1 MRIVKLCIF
10 FFSIGMLAQNGTLNN
25 SEKQAFKASV
35 IKKSNNIDSFSAEFS
50 QKKHMKTMDGSPESE
65 GKVYYKSPS
74 TLKWEYTRPY
84 DYQLLFKDSKLFI
97 VEEGQLSEV
106 DLSSNKLFDKMGE
119 LVAGSVNGKILMA
132 DKDFDITYHHA
143 GQNVKA
149 LIIPKDEGLKDMF
162 KEIWINFNQEHLIRS
177 VRLID
182 PSGDYTEISMKN
194 IKINQPIPP
203 SVFQN

>member
-1 MRIVKLCIF
+1 MRIIKVFIF
-10 FFSIGMLAQNGTLNN
+10 LFSLGIFAQNGALNS
-25 SEKQAFKASV
+25 SEQQAFKASV
-35 IKKSNNIDSFSAEFS
+35 IQKSNDIDNFYAEFS
-50 QKKHMKTMDGSPESE
+50 QTKHMSMMDENPESH
-65 GKVYYKSPS
+65 GKVYYQSPN

-97 VEEGQLSEV
+97 KEEGQMSEV

-119 LVAGSVNGKILMA
+119 LVAGSLNGKILMA
-132 DKDFDITYHHA
+132 DKDFDITYHRA

-149 LIIPKDEGLKDMF
+149 LIIPKDENLRGMF
-162 KEIWINFNQEHLIRS
+162 KEILINFSPDHLIKS

-194 IKINQPIPP
+194 IKINQPFPP

>member
-1 MRIVKLCIF
+1 MRIIKIF
-10 FFSIGMLAQNGTLNN
+10 IFLFSLNMLAQNGAFND
-25 SEKQAFKASV
+25 SEKQAFRKSV
-35 IKKSNNIDSFSAEFS
+35 IEKSNDINSFSAEFS
-50 QKKHMKTMDGSPESE
+50 QTKHMKMMDNNPESQ
-65 GKVYYKSPS
+65 GKVYYKSPN

-97 VEEGQLSEV
+97 VEEGQLSEI

-132 DKDFDITYHHA
+132 DQDFDITYHHA

-149 LIIPKDEGLKDMF
+149 LIIPKDENLRQMF
-162 KEIWINFNQEHLIRS
+162 KEIWINFNKSHLINS

-194 IKINQPIPP
+194 IKINQPIPS

>member
-1 MRIVKLCIF
+1 
-10 FFSIGMLAQNGTLNN
+10 MLAQNGTLNS
-25 SEKQAFKASV
+25 SEKQAFKTSV
-35 IKKSNNIDSFSAEFS
+35 IEKSHDIKSFSAEFS
-50 QKKHMKTMDGSPESE
+50 QTKYMKMMDGNPESH
-65 GKVYYKSPS
+65 GKVYYKSPN
-74 TLKWEYTRPY
+74 TLKWEYKKPY

-97 VEEGQLSEV
+97 VEDGQLSEV

-143 GQNVKA
+143 GTNVKA
-149 LIIPKDEGLKDMF
+149 LIVPKDQGLKGMF
-162 KEIWINFNQEHLIRS
+162 KEIWINFNREHLIRS

-182 PSGDYTEISMKN
+182 PSGDYTEIFMKN
-194 IKINQPIPP
+194 VKINEPIPS

>member
-1 MRIVKLCIF
+1 MRIIKLCIF
-10 FFSIGMLAQNGTLNN
+10 LFSLNMLAQNGALNV
-25 SEKQAFKASV
+25 SERQAFKARV
-35 IKKSNNIDSFSAEFS
+35 IEKSNDINSFSAEFS
-50 QKKHMKTMDGSPESE
+50 QTKHMKMMDGNPESQ
-65 GKVYYKSPS
+65 GKVYYKSPN

-106 DLSSNKLFDKMGE
+106 DLSSNKLFDKMGK

-143 GQNVKA
+143 GKNVKA
-149 LIIPKDEGLKDMF
+149 LIIPKDQSLRGMF
-162 KEIWINFNQEHLIRS
+162 QEIWINFNPQHIIQS

-194 IKINQPIPP
+194 IKINQPIPS

>member
-1 MRIVKLCIF
+1 MRIIKLCIF

-35 IKKSNNIDSFSAEFS
+35 IKKSNNINSFSAEFS

-149 LIIPKDEGLKDMF
+149 LIIPKDEGLKGMF

>member
-1 MRIVKLCIF
+1 MRIIKLCIF
-10 FFSIGMLAQNGTLNN
+10 LFSLNMLAQNGTLN
-25 SEKQAFKASV
+25 SSQKQAFKTSV
-35 IKKSNNIDSFSAEFS
+35 IEKSNDIKSFSAEFS
-50 QKKHMKTMDGSPESE
+50 QTKHMKTMEGSPESQ
-65 GKVYYKSPS
+65 GKVYFKSPN
-74 TLKWEYTRPY
+74 TLKWEYIKPY

-97 VEEGQLSEV
+97 VEDGQLSEV

-143 GQNVKA
+143 GENVKA
-149 LIIPKDEGLKDMF
+149 LIIPKDLNLKGMF
-162 KEIWINFNQEHLIRS
+162 KEIWINFNKEHLIRS

>member
-1 MRIVKLCIF
+1 MRIVKVFIF
-10 FFSIGMLAQNGTLNN
+10 LFSLGVFAQNGALSN
-25 SEKQAFKASV
+25 SEQQAFKASV
-35 IKKSNNIDSFSAEFS
+35 IQKSNDINNFYAEFS
-50 QKKHMKTMDGSPESE
+50 QTKHMSMMNEDPESQ
-65 GKVYYKSPS
+65 GKVYYQSPN

-97 VEEGQLSEV
+97 NEEGQMSEV
-106 DLSSNKLFDKMGE
+106 DLSSNELFEKMGE

-132 DKDFDITYHHA
+132 DTDFDITYHHA

-149 LIIPKDEGLKDMF
+149 VIIPRDENLLEMF
-162 KEIWINFNQEHLIRS
+162 REIWINFNSDHLIKS

-182 PSGDYTEISMKN
+182 PMGDYTEISMKN
-194 IKINQPIPP
+194 IKINQAFPP

>member
-1 MRIVKLCIF
+1 MRIIKLLIF
-10 FFSIGMLAQNGTLNN
+10 LFSINMLAQNGALNN

-35 IKKSNNIDSFSAEFS
+35 VERSNDIKSFSAEFS
-50 QKKHMKTMDGSPESE
+50 QTKHMKMMEGNSESQ
-65 GKVYYKSPS
+65 GKVYYKSPDM
-74 TLKWEYTRPY
+74 LKWEYTKPY

-97 VEEGQLSEV
+97 EEEGQLSEV

-132 DKDFDITYHHA
+132 DKDFNITYHHA
-143 GQNVKA
+143 DQHVKA
-149 LIIPKDEGLKDMF
+149 LIIPKDQSLKGMF
-162 KEIWINFNQEHLIRS
+162 KEIWIKFNQEHLIKS

-182 PSGDYTEISMKN
+182 PSGDYTEIFMKN
-194 IKINQPIPP
+194 VKINQPIPS

>member
-1 MRIVKLCIF
+1 
-10 FFSIGMLAQNGTLNN
+10 MLAQNGALNS
-25 SEKQAFKASV
+25 SERQAFKASV
-35 IKKSNNIDSFSAEFS
+35 IEKSNDINSFSAEFS
-50 QKKHMKTMDGSPESE
+50 QTKHMKMMDGNPESE
-65 GKVYYKSPS
+65 GKVYYKSPN

-84 DYQLLFKDSKLFI
+84 DYQLLFKNSKLYI
-97 VEEGQLSEV
+97 AEEGQLSEV

-132 DKDFDITYHHA
+132 DKDFDITYHHS
-143 GQNVKA
+143 GKNVKA
-149 LIIPKDEGLKDMF
+149 LIIPKDRSLRGMF
-162 KEIWINFNQEHLIRS
+162 KEIWISFNVQHLIQS

-194 IKINQPIPP
+194 IKINQPIPS

>member
-1 MRIVKLCIF
+1 MRIIKLCIF
-10 FFSIGMLAQNGTLNN
+10 LFSINMLAQNGTLNN

-35 IKKSNNIDSFSAEFS
+35 IQKSNDINSFSAEFS

-65 GKVYYKSPS
+65 GKVYYKSPN
-74 TLKWEYTRPY
+74 TLKWEYTSPY

-106 DLSSNKLFDKMGE
+106 DLTSNKLFDKMGE

-143 GQNVKA
+143 GENVKA
-149 LIIPKDEGLKDMF
+149 LIIPKDDSLRGMF
-162 KEIWINFNQEHLIRS
+162 KEIWINFNPELLIRS

-194 IKINQPIPP
+194 IKINQPIPS

>member
-1 MRIVKLCIF
+1 
-10 FFSIGMLAQNGTLNN
+10 MLAQNGTLN
-25 SEKQAFKASV
+25 SSQKQAFKTSV
-35 IKKSNNIDSFSAEFS
+35 IEKSNDIKSFSAEFS
-50 QKKHMKTMDGSPESE
+50 QTKHMKTMEGSPESQ
-65 GKVYYKSPS
+65 GKVYFKSPN
-74 TLKWEYTRPY
+74 TLKWEYIKPY

-143 GQNVKA
+143 GENVKA
-149 LIIPKDEGLKDMF
+149 LIIPKDLNLKGMF
-162 KEIWINFNQEHLIRS
+162 KEIWINFNKEHLIRS

-203 SVFQN
+203 SVFEN

>member
-1 MRIVKLCIF
+1 MRIIKICIF
-10 FFSIGMLAQNGTLNN
+10 LFSLGMFAQNGTLSK

-35 IKKSNNIDSFSAEFS
+35 MERSNNINSFSAEFL
-50 QKKHMKTMDGSPESE
+50 QTKHMETMDESPESN
-65 GKVYYKSPS
+65 GKVYYRSPS
-74 TLKWEYTRPY
+74 TLKWEYTNPY

-119 LVAGSVNGKILMA
+119 LVAGSVNGKILQA
-132 DKDFDITYHHA
+132 DTDFDITYHHE

-149 LIIPKDEGLKDMF
+149 QIIPKDQSLKSMF
-162 KEIWINFNQEHLIRS
+162 KEIWLNFNAEHLIKS

-194 IKINQPIPP
+194 IKINQPIPS

>member
-1 MRIVKLCIF
+1 MRIIKICIF
-10 FFSIGMLAQNGTLNN
+10 FFSLNMLAQNGPLSN
-25 SEKQAFKASV
+25 SEKQNFKANV
-35 IKKSNNIDSFSAEFS
+35 LEKSNDINSFSADFS
-50 QKKHMKTMDGSPESE
+50 QTKQMKMMNGSPESH
-65 GKVYYKSPS
+65 GKVYYKSPN
-74 TLKWEYTRPY
+74 TLKWEYSKPY

-97 VEEGQLSEV
+97 VEDGQLSEV

-132 DKDFDITYHHA
+132 DKDFDITYHQA
-143 GQNVKA
+143 GENVKA
-149 LIIPKDEGLKDMF
+149 LIIPKDPGLKGMF
-162 KEIWINFNQEHLIRS
+162 EEIWINFNSKYLIRS

>member
-1 MRIVKLCIF
+1 MRIIKLCIF
-10 FFSIGMLAQNGTLNN
+10 LFSLNMLAQNGTLN
-25 SEKQAFKASV
+25 SSQKQAFKSSV
-35 IKKSNNIDSFSAEFS
+35 IEKSNNIKSFSAEFL
-50 QKKHMKTMDGSPESE
+50 QTKHMKMMDGNPESH
-65 GKVYYKSPS
+65 GKVYFKSPN
-74 TLKWEYTRPY
+74 TLKWEYVKPY

-132 DKDFDITYHHA
+132 DKDFIITYHHA
-143 GQNVKA
+143 GENVKA
-149 LIIPKDEGLKDMF
+149 LIIPKDQNLRGMF

>member
-1 MRIVKLCIF
+1 MRIIKLCIF
-10 FFSIGMLAQNGTLNN
+10 LFSLNMLAQNGTLN
-25 SEKQAFKASV
+25 SSQKQAFKTSV
-35 IKKSNNIDSFSAEFS
+35 IEKSNDIKSFSAEFS
-50 QKKHMKTMDGSPESE
+50 QIKHMKTMEGSPESQ
-65 GKVYYKSPS
+65 GKVYFKSPN
-74 TLKWEYTRPY
+74 TLKWEYIKPY

-97 VEEGQLSEV
+97 VEDGQLSEV

-143 GQNVKA
+143 GENVKA
-149 LIIPKDEGLKDMF
+149 LIIPKDLNLKGMF
-162 KEIWINFNQEHLIRS
+162 KEIWINFNKEHLIRS

-203 SVFQN
+203 SVFEN

>member
-1 MRIVKLCIF
+1 MRIIKLFIF
-10 FFSIGMLAQNGTLNN
+10 LFSLNLLAQNGTLSN
-25 SEKQAFKASV
+25 SEKHAFKSSV
-35 IKKSNNIDSFSAEFS
+35 IERSKDIKSFSAEFS
-50 QKKHMKTMDGSPESE
+50 QVKHMEMMDGNPESQ
-65 GKVYYKSPS
+65 GKVYYKSPN

-84 DYQLLFKDSKLFI
+84 KYQLLFKDSKLYI
-97 VEEGQLSEV
+97 VEEGHLSEV

-119 LVAGSVNGKILMA
+119 LVAGSLNGKILMA
-132 DKDFDITYHHA
+132 DEDFVISYHHA
-143 GQNVKA
+143 GPHVKTM
-149 LIIPKDEGLKDMF
+149 IIPKDQNLREMF
-162 KEIWINFNQEHLIRS
+162 KEIWINFNAEHLIRS

>member
-1 MRIVKLCIF
+1 MRIIKFLIF
-10 FFSIGMLAQNGTLNN
+10 FFSLNVLAQNNTLN
-25 SEKQAFKASV
+25 STEKQAFKASV
-35 IKKSNNIDSFSAEFS
+35 MKKCSDMESFSAEFS
-50 QKKHMKTMDGSPESE
+50 QKKHMKMMDGSPESQ

-74 TLKWEYTRPY
+74 TLKWEYIEPY
-84 DYQLLFKDSKLFI
+84 DYQLLFKDSKLYI
-97 VEEGQLSEV
+97 VEEGQLSEI

-132 DKDFDITYHHA
+132 DKDFDITYHHS
-143 GQNVKA
+143 GENVKA
-149 LIIPKDEGLKDMF
+149 LIIPKDQSLKGMF
-162 KEIWINFNQEHLIRS
+162 KEIWINFNTEHLIKS

>member
-1 MRIVKLCIF
+1 MRIIKLLIF
-10 FFSIGMLAQNGTLNN
+10 LFSINMLAQNGALNN

-35 IKKSNNIDSFSAEFS
+35 VERSNDIKSFSAEFS
-50 QKKHMKTMDGSPESE
+50 QTKHLKMMEGNSESQ
-65 GKVYYKSPS
+65 GKVYYKSPDM
-74 TLKWEYTRPY
+74 LKWEYTKPY

-97 VEEGQLSEV
+97 EEEGQLSEV
-106 DLSSNKLFDKMGE
+106 DLSSNKLFDKIGE

-143 GQNVKA
+143 DQHVKA
-149 LIIPKDEGLKDMF
+149 LIIPKDQSLKGMF
-162 KEIWINFNQEHLIRS
+162 KEIWIKFNQEHLIKS

-182 PSGDYTEISMKN
+182 PSGDYTEIFMKN
-194 IKINQPIPP
+194 VKINQPIPS

>member
-1 MRIVKLCIF
+1 MRIIKLCIF
-10 FFSIGMLAQNGTLNN
+10 LFSLNMLAQNGALNV
-25 SEKQAFKASV
+25 SERQAFKARV
-35 IKKSNNIDSFSAEFS
+35 IERSNDINSFSAEFS
-50 QKKHMKTMDGSPESE
+50 QTKHMKMMDGNPESQ
-65 GKVYYKSPS
+65 GKVYYKSPN

-106 DLSSNKLFDKMGE
+106 DLSSNKLFDKMGK

-143 GQNVKA
+143 GKNVKA
-149 LIIPKDEGLKDMF
+149 LIIPKDQSLRGMF
-162 KEIWINFNQEHLIRS
+162 QEIWINFNPQHIIQS

-194 IKINQPIPP
+194 IKINQPIPS

>member
-1 MRIVKLCIF
+1 MRIIKLCIF
-10 FFSIGMLAQNGTLNN
+10 FFSLNMLAQNTPLNN

-35 IKKSNNIDSFSAEFS
+35 VEKSNDIESFSADFS
-50 QKKHMKTMDGSPESE
+50 QIKHMKMMEGSSESQ
-65 GKVYYKSPS
+65 GKVYYKSPN
-74 TLKWEYTRPY
+74 TLKWEYIKPY

-97 VEEGQLSEV
+97 LEEGQLSEV

-143 GQNVKA
+143 DSNVKA
-149 LIIPKDEGLKDMF
+149 LIIPKDENLRGMF
-162 KEIWINFNQEHLIRS
+162 KEIWINFNQEHIIRS
-177 VRLID
+177 VKLID

-194 IKINQPIPP
+194 IKINQPIPS

>member
-1 MRIVKLCIF
+1 MRIIKLLIF
-10 FFSIGMLAQNGTLNN
+10 LFSINMLAQNGALNN

-35 IKKSNNIDSFSAEFS
+35 VERSNDIKSFSAEFS
-50 QKKHMKTMDGSPESE
+50 QTKHMKIMEGNSESQ
-65 GKVYYKSPS
+65 GKVYYKSPDM
-74 TLKWEYTRPY
+74 LKWEYTKPY

-97 VEEGQLSEV
+97 EEEGQLSEV

-132 DKDFDITYHHA
+132 DKDFNITYHHA
-143 GQNVKA
+143 DQHVKA
-149 LIIPKDEGLKDMF
+149 LIIPKDQSLKGMF
-162 KEIWINFNQEHLIRS
+162 KEIWIKFNQEHLIKS

-182 PSGDYTEISMKN
+182 PSGDYTEIFMKN
-194 IKINQPIPP
+194 VKINQPIPS

>member
-1 MRIVKLCIF
+1 
-10 FFSIGMLAQNGTLNN
+10 MLAQNGTLNS
-25 SEKQAFKASV
+25 SEKQAFKTSV
-35 IKKSNNIDSFSAEFS
+35 IQKSSDIKSFSAEFS
-50 QKKHMKTMDGSPESE
+50 QTKHMKMMEGNPESQ
-65 GKVYYKSPS
+65 GKVYYKSPN
-74 TLKWEYTRPY
+74 TLKWEYIKPY

-132 DKDFDITYHHA
+132 DKDFDITYHYA
-143 GQNVKA
+143 GANVRA
-149 LIIPKDEGLKDMF
+149 LIIPKDQGLRGMF
-162 KEIWINFNQEHLIRS
+162 KEIWINFNAEHLIRS

-194 IKINQPIPP
+194 IKINQPIPS

>member
-1 MRIVKLCIF
+1 MRIIKLLIF
-10 FFSIGMLAQNGTLNN
+10 LFSINMLAQNGALNN

-35 IKKSNNIDSFSAEFS
+35 VERSNDIKSFSAEFS
-50 QKKHMKTMDGSPESE
+50 QTKHMKMMEGNSESQ
-65 GKVYYKSPS
+65 GKVYYKFPDM
-74 TLKWEYTRPY
+74 LKWEYTKPY

-97 VEEGQLSEV
+97 EEEGQLSEV

-132 DKDFDITYHHA
+132 DKDFNITYHHA
-143 GQNVKA
+143 DQHVKA
-149 LIIPKDEGLKDMF
+149 LIIPKDQSLKGMF
-162 KEIWINFNQEHLIRS
+162 KEIWIKFNQEYLIKS

-182 PSGDYTEISMKN
+182 PSGDYTEIFMKN
-194 IKINQPIPP
+194 VKINEPIPS

>member
-1 MRIVKLCIF
+1 MRIIKLLIF
-10 FFSIGMLAQNGTLNN
+10 LFSINMLAQNGALNN

-35 IKKSNNIDSFSAEFS
+35 VERSNDIKSFSAEFS
-50 QKKHMKTMDGSPESE
+50 QTKHLKMMEGNSESQ
-65 GKVYYKSPS
+65 GKVYYKSPDM
-74 TLKWEYTRPY
+74 LKWEYTKPY

-97 VEEGQLSEV
+97 EEEGQLSEV

-132 DKDFDITYHHA
+132 DKDFNITYHHA
-143 GQNVKA
+143 DQHVKA
-149 LIIPKDEGLKDMF
+149 LIIPKDQSLKGMF
-162 KEIWINFNQEHLIRS
+162 KEIWIKFNQEHLIKS

-182 PSGDYTEISMKN
+182 PSGDYTEIFMKN
-194 IKINQPIPP
+194 VKINEPIPS

>member
-1 MRIVKLCIF
+1 MRIIKLCIF
-10 FFSIGMLAQNGTLNN
+10 LFSLNMLAQNGTLNK
-25 SEKQAFKASV
+25 SEKHAFKASV
-35 IKKSNNIDSFSAEFS
+35 MEKSNNIESFSADFS
-50 QKKHMKTMDGSPESE
+50 QTKHMKMMEGSPESQ
-65 GKVYYKSPS
+65 GKVYFKSPN

-97 VEEGQLSEV
+97 VEEGKLSEV
-106 DLSSNKLFDKMGE
+106 DLSANKLFDKMGE

-143 GQNVKA
+143 GPNIKA
-149 LIIPKDEGLKDMF
+149 LIIPKDENLREMF
-162 KEIWINFNQEHLIRS
+162 KEIWINFNPEHVIKS

-194 IKINQPIPP
+194 IKINQPIPS

>member
-1 MRIVKLCIF
+1 MRIIKLLIF
-10 FFSIGMLAQNGTLNN
+10 LFSINMLAQNGALNN

-35 IKKSNNIDSFSAEFS
+35 VERSNDIKSFSAEFS
-50 QKKHMKTMDGSPESE
+50 QTKHMKIMEGNSESQ
-65 GKVYYKSPS
+65 GKVYYKSPDM
-74 TLKWEYTRPY
+74 LKWEYTKPY

-97 VEEGQLSEV
+97 EEEGQLSEV

-132 DKDFDITYHHA
+132 DKDFNITYHHA
-143 GQNVKA
+143 DQHVKA
-149 LIIPKDEGLKDMF
+149 LIIPKDQSLKGMF
-162 KEIWINFNQEHLIRS
+162 KEIWIKFNQEHLIKS

-182 PSGDYTEISMKN
+182 PSGDYTEIFMKN
-194 IKINQPIPP
+194 VKINEPIPS